1 MSPLRAGAT
10 YFLLVFGA
18 GFVLGTFRTLL
29 IVPRLGAPTAELLEM
44 PLMLTVIWFSARW
57 LTPRLAPGA
66 ALPTGL
72 LALALALTADLAV
85 GLFLRHLTL
94 AQILYDRP
102 LLPTLAYYGS
112 LAIFA
117 FLPRI
122 LSVR

>member
-29 IVPRLGAPTAELLEM
+29 LVPRIGAPTAELLEM

-57 LTPRLAPGA
+57 LIPRLAPGA
-66 ALPTGL
+66 ALPAGL
-72 LALALALTADLAV
+72 LALAFALTADIAV

-102 LLPTLAYYGS
+102 LVPALAYYFS

-117 FLPRI
+117 ILPR
-122 LSVR
+122 LLALR